1 MTSKPAVKPTYNP
14 TSDELKSAISVA
26 LKHEVTTK
34 PSVKEVLASLQKE
47 HPSWKLPER
56 RVSKFVKKHQAA
68 GADSVTHDD
77 DSAASHSSKAKRIA
91 FNTKKKIGNLFKKKS
106 KTTTTTSPTTEKTPP
121 TLIQTDNIIDDA
133 GTATT
138 NLISPIS
145 SVDEGDSPT
154 TPDVVTTEKQ
164 EIVTPEE
171 KDAPRDLSVVYE
183 DDNDGSK
190 DDQMCCTDLC
200 VIL

>member
-1 MTSKPAVKPTYNP
+1 M
-14 TSDELKSAISVA
+14 
-26 LKHEVTTK
+26 
-34 PSVKEVLASLQKE
+34 
-47 HPSWKLPER
+47 
-56 RVSKFVKKHQAA
+56 
-68 GADSVTHDD
+68 
-77 DSAASHSSKAKRIA
+77 
-91 FNTKKKIGNLFKKKS
+91 
-106 KTTTTTSPTTEKTPP
+106 EKTPP

-154 TPDVVTTEKQ
+154 TPEVVTPEKQ

-190 DDQMCCTDLC
+190 DDQMCCNNLC